1 MSNKFYLVDYD
12 IPEGRGLRNPS
23 WFLRRAGARISG
35 SCWVIRESRIPYR
48 LLNALEE
55 GGSIWHANPF
65 DDEGAEGLAKM
76 ALSCLSREVDRFL
89 RRAELAEARARGL
102 AGMAGDVSA
111 ATDPDGYERRIE
123 RITRRA
129 ARTLE
134 DLQAGAEALGIV
146 LDVNAGLT
154 RVRAI
159 QSAANARALQYARMV
174 EAARAA
180 GLKGAAA
187 LAEADAVPGT
197 ILADMIE
204 EGGEAVPDGARE
216 AFQGTAI

>member
-1 MSNKFYLVDYD
+1 MSNKFYLLDYD

-23 WFLRRAGARISG
+23 WFLRQAGARISG

-55 GGSIWHANPF
+55 GGAIWHANPF

-76 ALSCLSREVDRFL
+76 ALSCLRNDAQKLLE
-89 RRAELAEARARGL
+89 RAARSEARARGL
-102 AGMAGDVSA
+102 TGMDGDVSP
-111 ATDPDGYERRIE
+111 ATDPDDYDRRVE

-134 DLQAGAEALGIV
+134 DLKAGAEALGIV
-146 LDVNAGLT
+146 LDVDAGLT

-159 QSAANARALQYARMV
+159 QSAANARALQYARMI

-180 GLKGAAA
+180 GLDGAAS

-204 EGGEAVPDGARE
+204 EGGGAVPDGARK